1 MMDDG
6 GSRQQVLEFF
16 GLKKSG
22 AFVETR
28 GHRMAAQSL
37 SVTVL
42 SKMLRLPLPLSND
55 SKFSVNLP
63 NPNTPADS
71 HPTPQPKQPLYT
83 INSLPTDRDS
93 RTNLP

>member
-6 GSRQQVLEFF
+6 ESRQQVLEFF

-22 AFVETR
+22 TFVEPR
-28 GHRMAAQSL
+28 GHRMATQSL

-42 SKMLRLPLPLSND
+42 STMLRLPLPLSND
-55 SKFSVNLP
+55 RSVNLL

-71 HPTPQPKQPLYT
+71 HPTPQPKQWLHT
-83 INSLPTDRDS
+83 MNSLPTDRDS